1 MSILRD
7 LLDELTE
14 QLGPPDESMVTEAV
28 GELTALVH
36 RIQRVATD

>member
-1 MSILRD
+1 MSILRE

-14 QLGPPDESMVTEAV
+14 QLGPPDESMVTEAL

-36 RIQRVATD
+36 GVRRVATG